1 MRSVSSQS
9 PRSTGC
15 ALLMSDAHQSVLQI
29 PTLGSGCVY
38 CVYGFHLTS
47 GQPAALLAFNG
58 EHAEVQTGNYL
69 LGKGNRNYNPV
80 LMRFHSADP
89 FSPFGQGG
97 INPYAYCLGDPVNN
111 FDPTGNWPWSRK
123 AGTKSSGIETYPV
136 LINELAGTLS
146 TEMTALGD
154 AFQGEVDKESGRS
167 YGDFT
172 TWGPAEVNII
182 KSKKDLVKADP
193 ARHSDWVLT
202 KDGNFVV
209 GTYTIKGPK
218 LSHAAIAEHARKEL
232 SAGAEVVA
240 AGELKV
246 FRKSKIYFD
255 DQSGHFKPP
264 ATTRALARKHLK
276 GLGIT
281 AEYMII
287 RGGN

>member
-1 MRSVSSQS
+1 MN
-9 PRSTGC
+9 
-15 ALLMSDAHQSVLQI
+15 DAHQSVLQI
-29 PTLGSGCVY
+29 PALGSSRVY
-38 CVYGFHLTS
+38 CAYGLHLPS
-47 GQPAALLAFNG
+47 RQPSALLAFNG
-58 EHAEVQTGNYL
+58 EYAESQTGNYL
-69 LGKGNRNYNPV
+69 LGNGNRTYNPV
-80 LMRFHSADP
+80 LMRFHSADS

-123 AGTKSSGIETYPV
+123 AGAKSSGIETYPV
-136 LINELAGTLS
+136 LKNDLGSTLS
-146 TEMTALGD
+146 KELTALAD
-154 AFQGEVDKESGRS
+154 AFQGGDKKSGRS
-167 YGDFT
+167 YGNLT
-172 TWGPAEVNII
+172 TWEPAEVNVIT
-182 KSKKDLVKADP
+182 SRNDLVPADP
-193 ARHSDWVLT
+193 ARHSSWVLT
-202 KDGNFVV
+202 KTGKFVV

-218 LSHAAIAEHARKEL
+218 LSHAAIAEYARKEL

-246 FRKSKIYFD
+246 VSKSKIFFD

-287 RGGN
+287 RKEL